1 MDVNALFSVAGKTA
15 IVTGGS
21 RGIGYMIATGLL
33 SSGAKVY
40 ITARKAAACD
50 QAAEEL
56 SELGECV
63 SLPAD
68 LSTSEGL
75 ASFTKAFTER
85 EDKLHILCNNAG
97 ANWVAPLGEM
107 PETGFDKVIDIN
119 LKSPFFLTQSLLPQL
134 KAAGTAED
142 PARVIMTGSINGI
155 AVPTF
160 VDNFSYSASKAGIHM
175 LARHIGQRLVKD
187 HVTVN
192 SIAPGPFESQMMAAA
207 LDGDGRKM
215 VESMVPMG
223 RIGSPEDVAGTVLF
237 LASRAGAFINGVTI
251 PVDGGITGFA
261 G

>member
-1 MDVNALFSVAGKTA
+1 MDVQALFSVEGKVA
-15 IVTGGS
+15 VVTGGS

-40 ITARKAAACD
+40 ITSRKAPVCD
-50 QAAEEL
+50 AAAEEL
-56 SELGECV
+56 SEFGECI

-68 LSTSEGL
+68 LSTTEGI
-75 ASFTKAFTER
+75 ASFTSAFAER

-107 PETGFDKVIDIN
+107 PESGFDKVIDIN
-119 LKSPFFLTQSLLPQL
+119 LKSPFFITQSLLPQL
-134 KAAGTAED
+134 KAAGIAED

-155 AVPTF
+155 AVPGII
-160 VDNFSYSASKAGIHM
+160 DNFSYSASKAGVHM
-175 LARHIGQRLVKD
+175 LARHVGHRLAKD

-207 LDGDGRKM
+207 LDGDGRKL

-223 RIGSPEDVAGTVLF
+223 RIGSPEDMAGTVLF
-237 LASRAGAFINGVTI
+237 LSSRAGAFINGVTI